1 MIEFQPGKPET
12 EPAKTVVDMIRGAAK
27 RNADREALVEGK
39 TRLTWRMLDQ
49 RINQVANAL
58 IALGIE
64 RCDRVA
70 VLSENS
76 ADYAEIFLG
85 ATRAGACL
93 VPLSTMASSDALG
106 KMVAD
111 CQPKVLFLSEQY
123 RTLAAPF
130 LPDLELEKIAIDF
143 AQEGWRDYTVM
154 RDSADIRDPMIPIGM
169 QDAFNLIYSSG
180 TTGTPKGILHNHYM
194 RAVQMERIE
203 PLGYLNDAR
212 TLLSTPLYSNT
223 TIVSFLPTMAGGS
236 CVHLMRK
243 FDVRRYLEI
252 VEAESIT
259 HTMLVPVQYKR
270 IMEHPDFGNFDLSSM
285 KAKFSTSAP
294 LREDI
299 KRDVLARFPGGLT
312 EYYGLTE
319 GGGVTVLAAHEFPDK
334 LHTVGKPA
342 PGVEIRLIDENG
354 TEVPPG
360 QIGEICGRSG
370 AMMSG
375 YFGRDDL
382 TRETLWTDETGRV
395 FFRSGDMGSFDE
407 DGFLVLSDRKK
418 DMIISGGLNIYA
430 NDLELVLL
438 ADPDVTDAAVVG
450 VPSDEWGETPL
461 GFVVLR
467 QGATCGAADV
477 LTKANEKLGKSQRLS
492 NVVIRDSLPRSEIGK
507 ILKRDLRR
515 DYLS

>member
-1 MIEFQPGKPET
+1 MIEFEPGAPESRP
-12 EPAKTVVDMIRGAAK
+12 EKTVVDMIREAAL
-27 RNADREALVEGK
+27 RNAEREALVEGG
-39 TRLTWRMLDQ
+39 TRLTWRELDC
-49 RINQVANAL
+49 RTNQVANQL
-58 IALGIE
+58 LALGVE
-64 RCDRVA
+64 KGDRIA

-76 ADYAEIFLG
+76 AAFAEVFLG
-85 ATRAGACL
+85 TIRAGACL
-93 VPLSTMASSDALG
+93 VPLSTMASSEALG

-111 CQPKVLFLSEQY
+111 CTPKVLFLSDQY
-123 RTLAAPF
+123 RTLAQPF
-130 LPDLELEKIAIDF
+130 LSDLDAIRIALDF
-143 AQEGWRDYTVM
+143 DDDGWTRYVEF
-154 RDSADIRDPMIPIGM
+154 RSRGAESDPMVPIGM
-169 QDAFNLIYSSG
+169 KDAFNLIYSSG

-203 PLGYLNDAR
+203 PAGYVDDAR

-223 TIVSFLPTMAGGS
+223 TIVAFLPTLAGGS

-243 FDVRRYLEI
+243 FDVLRYLEI
-252 VEAESIT
+252 VEREGIT

-270 IMEHPDFGNFDLSSM
+270 IMEHPDFGNFDLTSM

-294 LREDI
+294 LRADI

-319 GGGVTVLAAHEFPDK
+319 GGGVSLLAAHEYPEK
-334 LHTVGKPA
+334 LHTVGQPG
-342 PGVEIRLIDENG
+342 PGVEFRIIDEAGNALA
-354 TEVPPG
+354 PG

-370 AMMSG
+370 AMMAG

-382 TRETLWTDETGRV
+382 TEDTIWRDEKGNV
-395 FFRSGDMGSFDE
+395 FFRSGDMGAFDE

-450 VPSDEWGETPL
+450 VPSEQWDETPV

-467 QGATCGAADV
+467 ENSTRTAADI
-477 LTKANEKLGKSQRLS
+477 LEAANARLGKSQRLHG
-492 NVVIRDSLPRSEIGK
+492 VYVRTTLPRSEIGK
-507 ILKRDLRR
+507 ILKRDLRSEA
-515 DYLS
+515 LG